1 MGFPRWLSM
10 GDRGG
15 YDLQCTLYCKHQFL
29 QQLYKCNIKGSAD
42 RHCKQELCEVPEL
55 HCSN

>member
-1 MGFPRWLSM
+1 M

-15 YDLQCTLYCKHQFL
+15 YDLQCTLYCKHQLL
-29 QQLYKCNIKGSAD
+29 QQLYKCNIKGSVD
-42 RHCKQELCEVPEL
+42 RQCKQDLCEVPEL